1 MNNMNLRLAFKFLLI
16 QAFCYVFFG
25 TVLVS
30 IYKNDVN
37 LNAKG
42 NQIPKIIYQR
52 NQVRNNQVTGS
63 PKKELPEYID
73 FEDFDNENGTSYQ
86 IIPNVVHY
94 LFLNKPVVD
103 FYHMVNILSLYL
115 NHGPDKIYFHCDNC
129 SFSGK
134 FFEALKSNQKLW
146 NLIEIHPIPFHS
158 TIFRK
163 KYGWINH
170 HR

>member
-1 MNNMNLRLAFKFLLI
+1 MN
-16 QAFCYVFFG
+16 
-25 TVLVS
+25 
-30 IYKNDVN
+30 VN
-37 LNAKG
+37 TKG
-42 NQIPKIIYQR
+42 NQIPKIIHQR

-94 LFLNKPVVD
+94 LFLNKTVVD

-134 FFEALKSNQKLW
+134 YFEALKSNQELW